1 MKSITIQYRKQ
12 IIKILISY
20 ILIGI
25 TVSCQQGSE
34 NSIIVNGVIKSYSN
48 KTMVLETLLP
58 NRIDTLLTI
67 KTDKDGNFK
76 FVLDS
81 IPTGFQR
88 IKIDDNNMI
97 YLYLKNNDQITIT
110 GDYPNLA
117 RTYQITGSDESQ
129 VLKEMNYR
137 LIKSTDKL
145 NNLKNQIH
153 EASMIPNFNMDSLII
168 EINLSAQKLYDSDK
182 EFLTDFITDNSS
194 SPVIYMALYQYI
206 GTTPILTLENDIE
219 TFEFVL
225 QKLKKNNPT
234 LPHIA
239 LLESVISNYTLRM
252 QQLNRNHI
260 NISIGSKAPDFAL
273 TDNKGNKRHLS
284 DFIGENVIVAFWSSL
299 NKTSVNNIKTLKEIN
314 KNYNFKII
322 LISLDTNK
330 EKWLNAIKSNKIEN
344 FTNLCD
350 FKSWESPVA
359 KIYGLNVLPSYVVID
374 SQFIIQYLT
383 DDIDNLQEKAFK
395 LNNVK

>member
-20 ILIGI
+20 ILISI

-34 NSIIVNGVIKSYSN
+34 NRIIVNGEINSYSN
-48 KTMVLETLLP
+48 KRIVLETLLP

-67 KTDKDGNFK
+67 KTDKDGCFD
-76 FVLDS
+76 FALDS
-81 IPTGFQR
+81 TPEGFQR

-97 YLYLKNNDQITIT
+97 YLYLKNNEKITIT

-129 VLKEMNYR
+129 LLKEMNLR
-137 LIKSTDKL
+137 LIESTDKL
-145 NNLKNQIH
+145 NNLKTQVQKAATTPKYNI
-153 EASMIPNFNMDSLII
+153 DSLMI
-168 EINLSAQKLYDSDK
+168 EVNLTAQELYDADK
-182 EFLTDFITDNSS
+182 EFLINFISDNSS

-225 QKLKKNNPT
+225 QKLKENNPN
-234 LPHIA
+234 LPHIL
-239 LLESVISNYTLRM
+239 LLESVISNYKLRM
-252 QQLNRNHI
+252 QQLNRDYI
-260 NISIGSKAPDFAL
+260 NISIGSDAPDFAL
-273 TDNKGNKRHLS
+273 TDNKGNKIHLS

-299 NKTSVNNIKTLKEIN
+299 NKSSANNIKRLKDIN

-322 LISLDTNK
+322 LISLDTNQ
-330 EKWLNAIKSNKIEN
+330 EKWLNAIKSNEIEN
-344 FTNLCD
+344 FTNVCD

-359 KIYGLNVLPSYVVID
+359 KIYGLNSLPAYVVVD
-374 SQFIIQYLT
+374 SQSVIQYLT
-383 DDIDNLQEKAFK
+383 DDINNLLEKVFE